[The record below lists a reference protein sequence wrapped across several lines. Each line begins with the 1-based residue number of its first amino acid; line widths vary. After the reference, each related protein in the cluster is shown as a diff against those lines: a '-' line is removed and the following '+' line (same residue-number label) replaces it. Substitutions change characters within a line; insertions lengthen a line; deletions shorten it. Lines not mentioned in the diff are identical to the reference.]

1 MLAVK
6 IPDRRIRFI
15 DSRLDR
21 LFQPGECDVSHLD
34 HPKRILTHEHPCP
47 VRPPVDPLLE
57 AFAIEAKGRLII
69 PLAAKTLLTHLSKYE
84 TAFPMP
90 AICQH
95 LKSLLCLLVVFLCQ
109 EMLAERIEILRRIRF
124 AQHHGMPQ
132 ILHRFIV
139 ISYMKIVLPQ
149 PHKGIR
155 LVLSHGVSSFL
166 NFLFILPRSLRKEE
180 EK

>member
-1 MLAVK
+1 
-6 IPDRRIRFI
+6 
-15 DSRLDR
+15 
-21 LFQPGECDVSHLD
+21 
-34 HPKRILTHEHPCP
+34 
-47 VRPPVDPLLE
+47 
-57 AFAIEAKGRLII
+57 
-69 PLAAKTLLTHLSKYE
+69 
-84 TAFPMP
+84 MP
-90 AICQH
+90 TISQH
-95 LKSLLCLLVVFLCQ
+95 LESLLCLLVVFLCQ

-149 PHKGIR
+149 PHQGIR
-155 LVLSHGVSSFL
+155 LVLSHGLSSFL

>member
-1 MLAVK
+1 MATKNTHSKQRTKFDNVKEAVSQVKNLGDKEITVFVGKGTAKTNEPFVILFYQSFIRLVVNQQLTLTDLKVMLA
-6 IPDRRIRFI
+6 I
-15 DSRLDR
+15 LD
-21 LFQPGECDVSHLD
+21 FVSLGNVVH
-34 HPKRILTHEHPCP
+34 LTH
-47 VRPPVDPLLE
+47 
-57 AFAIEAKGRLII
+57 
-69 PLAAKTLLTHLSKYE
+69 
-84 TAFPMP
+84 
-90 AICQH
+90 
-95 LKSLLCLLVVFLCQ
+95 Q
-109 EMLAERIEILRRIRF
+109 EIAERIEILRRIRF

-149 PHKGIR
+149 PHQGIR